1 MPARQGTGIKLGHRN
16 PVRTHFLERGM
27 QPGEICLLGQQEEIN
42 ILAKLRCAL
51 EHAGLAAH
59 KQGLHLMF
67 LHRK

>member
-1 MPARQGTGIKLGHRN
+1 
-16 PVRTHFLERGM
+16 M